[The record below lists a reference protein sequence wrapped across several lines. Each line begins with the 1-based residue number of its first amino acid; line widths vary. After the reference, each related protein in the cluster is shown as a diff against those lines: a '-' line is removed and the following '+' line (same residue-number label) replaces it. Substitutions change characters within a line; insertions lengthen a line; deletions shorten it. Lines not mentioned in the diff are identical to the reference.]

1 MLNKPILAIIPARKG
16 SKRLPNKH
24 ILEINKKNLIDM
36 TADHITDSKL
46 NIRVVMTTDSEQ
58 LIRLGKQKKWEVPY
72 IRPASLSTPTAS
84 TVAVIQHTLK
94 HLKTTEGMVPELL
107 LLLQLTSPLRTG
119 AIIRDAVEK
128 ILKDPNVD
136 AVVSMRR
143 INIPTA
149 NIFVECPNTAS
160 YHPIKADESLRDFLV
175 PNGAIYLIRTNV
187 FEKTKTL
194 FPKNT
199 IPLVMS
205 DEESIDIDTA
215 TDWAQLKAIMIEK
228 KRTAK

>member
-1 MLNKPILAIIPARKG
+1 M
-16 SKRLPNKH
+16 
-24 ILEINKKNLIDM
+24 
-36 TADHITDSKL
+36 
-46 NIRVVMTTDSEQ
+46 
-58 LIRLGKQKKWEVPY
+58 
-72 IRPASLSTPTAS
+72 
-84 TVAVIQHTLK
+84 
-94 HLKTTEGMVPELL
+94 
-107 LLLQLTSPLRTG
+107 LLQLTSPLRTG

-194 FPKNT
+194 FPKKYNT
-199 IPLVMS
+199 S
-205 DEESIDIDTA
+205 SHE
-215 TDWAQLKAIMIEK
+215 
-228 KRTAK
+228 R

>member
-1 MLNKPILAIIPARKG
+1 MTDEPQIFNPWN
-16 SKRLPNKH
+16 SK
-24 ILEINKKNLIDM
+24 
-36 TADHITDSKL
+36 S
-46 NIRVVMTTDSEQ
+46 Q
-58 LIRLGKQKKWEVPY
+58 LITQ
-72 IRPASLSTPTAS
+72 S
-84 TVAVIQHTLK
+84 Q
-94 HLKTTEGMVPELL
+94 
-107 LLLQLTSPLRTG
+107 
-119 AIIRDAVEK
+119 VEK

-160 YHPIKADESLRDFLV
+160 YHPINANESLRDFLV